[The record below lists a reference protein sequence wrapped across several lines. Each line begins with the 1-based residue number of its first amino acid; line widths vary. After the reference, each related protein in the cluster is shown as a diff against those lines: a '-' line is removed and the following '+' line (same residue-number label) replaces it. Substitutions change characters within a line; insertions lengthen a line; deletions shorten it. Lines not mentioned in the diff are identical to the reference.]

1 MHRRIKSSS
10 LLCIMKQPD
19 HSENH
24 ALLRNLIGKLDRKN
38 GLRCNIQIKW
48 TFKWIWYNLYSMSM
62 GAAVNSKPHSM
73 LFQQEEEGVKTVSGM
88 LFKSLFYRTWN
99 LSGCLLE
106 ELSWVPFCLC
116 HAYVRSEYIT
126 VSKCTKFVC
135 SMSIS
140 RSFCRLYALLP
151 NNITRSRKTCH
162 DMRTLRKRIF
172 HQYSHGRSSEEL
184 CSSCVKI
191 VGTKKEKYF

>member
-106 ELSWVPFCLC
+106 ELSGF
-116 HAYVRSEYIT
+116 
-126 VSKCTKFVC
+126 KF
-135 SMSIS
+135 MSSILS
-140 RSFCRLYALLP
+140 V
-151 NNITRSRKTCH
+151 
-162 DMRTLRKRIF
+162 
-172 HQYSHGRSSEEL
+172 
-184 CSSCVKI
+184 SCVRTIRIYNRLQMHKI
-191 VGTKKEKYF
+191 CMLDEH